1 MKGSRRGNLGL
12 NQFADWEVGADYVCE
27 KLLGTGSYGKVAL
40 ASKKSTGQKVAIKRM
55 ENIFDD
61 ETDCKRILREVT
73 LMRKLKH
80 PFVVDLIELLMPTDL
95 ETFDT
100 LYVVMEYAES
110 DLKKIIKS
118 NINLEMLHIQTI
130 VYNLLCSIKYLHESN
145 VLHRDLK
152 PANVLINEDC
162 TVKLCDY
169 GLARSLSG
177 IESAAMI
184 LSKVDKQDDVSDNSS
199 VGGTSSVNLPGLN
212 SNQSQ
217 SSISSDVTMKQ
228 EEVNTEEKK
237 EDLRSRLVKTKDARR
252 NMKRELTGHVVTRW
266 YRAPEIILLEKDYGP
281 GIDVWAVGCI
291 FAELLG
297 MMKENAPTFMDRQPL
312 FPGKSCFP
320 LSPAKNPTEQRKGF
334 PFSSNDQLAIIFQII
349 GTPSE
354 SDTSFVTDL
363 KALEYLN
370 QFPPQERADLKVKYP
385 GSSPEAIDFLERVL
399 VFNPYFRIS
408 LQECLEHPLFAKVRN
423 QQKEAI
429 TGQPVVLEFEKE
441 ELNRDRLREL
451 FIEECAH
458 YQK

>member
-1 MKGSRRGNLGL
+1 
-12 NQFADWEVGADYVCE
+12 
-27 KLLGTGSYGKVAL
+27 
-40 ASKKSTGQKVAIKRM
+40 M
-55 ENIFDD
+55 ENIFED

-80 PFVVDLIELLMPTDL
+80 PFVVELVELLYPKNPA
-95 ETFDT
+95 TFDT

-118 NINLEMLHIQTI
+118 NINLEMQHTQHII
-130 VYNLLCSIKYLHESN
+130 YNLLCAIKYLHESN

-169 GLARSLSG
+169 GLARSISG
-177 IESAAMI
+177 IDSAAMI
-184 LSKVDKQDDVSDNSS
+184 LSNADREADEANANGTTTSSEDNSKS
-199 VGGTSSVNLPGLN
+199 NRNLLGSSGSESQAEFSIVPQQSADPGQDSTN
-212 SNQSQ
+212 AAASNVPNQS
-217 SSISSDVTMKQ
+217 
-228 EEVNTEEKK
+228 EEEKK
-237 EDLRSRLVKTKDARR
+237 ENLRSRLVKTKDARR

-281 GIDVWAVGCI
+281 GIDIWAVGCI

-297 MMKENAPTFMDRQPL
+297 MMRENAPTFMDRQPL

-354 SDTSFVTDL
+354 SDKSFVTDL
-363 KALEYLN
+363 KALEYLE
-370 QFPPQERADLKVKYP
+370 QFPGNPRANLQQKYP
-385 GSSPEAIDFLERVL
+385 GSPPEAIDFLEKIL
-399 VFNPYFRIS
+399 VFNPYYRIS
-408 LQECLEHPLFAKVRN
+408 LQQCLEHPMFAAMRN
-423 QQKEAI
+423 AEKEAI
-429 TGQPVVLEFEKE
+429 VGQPVVLEFERM
-441 ELNRDRLREL
+441 ELNRERLREL
-451 FIEECAH
+451 IIAECQH
-458 YQK
+458 YRDIRNNTAAGNDMA